1 MTFSNHLFIVFFAA
15 IFRGYQNFE
24 QQKHFYEF
32 AQALADLKFTYV
44 VSCQV
49 YGNQK
54 KSGDPKDQNCYLNIQ
69 RLLLTW
75 VTAKIYLALIVTL
88 KRSKTLLA
96 SLKY

>member
-69 RLLLTW
+69 RLLLT
-75 VTAKIYLALIVTL
+75 
-88 KRSKTLLA
+88 
-96 SLKY
+96 